1 MSTDSNRRSVAI
13 HEAAHAVAFHR
24 AGFDPY
30 RVTIVP
36 DHDRGTEGTASQLDG
51 PRLFRNAA
59 GELCQDLVDSRALIV
74 SLLAGL
80 AANLED
86 GEPEDRAAI
95 GAGSDVEDARHYL
108 QRWGLEWSFEDA
120 MRAAHESVR
129 KEWPVIE
136 AVAAELLERETLDD
150 TEVELVILIADGDAD
165 AVAALA
171 GYRDSIER
179 FRESRRT

>member
-1 MSTDSNRRSVAI
+1 
-13 HEAAHAVAFHR
+13 
-24 AGFDPY
+24 
-30 RVTIVP
+30 
-36 DHDRGTEGTASQLDG
+36 
-51 PRLFRNAA
+51 
-59 GELCQDLVDSRALIV
+59 LIV